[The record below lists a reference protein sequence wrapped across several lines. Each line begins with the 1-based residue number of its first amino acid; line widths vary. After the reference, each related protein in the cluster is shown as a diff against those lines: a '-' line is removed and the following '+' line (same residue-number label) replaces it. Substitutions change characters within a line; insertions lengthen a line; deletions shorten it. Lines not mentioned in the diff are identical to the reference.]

1 MSDTGERISWGN
13 FDYVVSAHAHN
24 AGLRY
29 SQSAEVL
36 EAESGY
42 VQEPAL
48 ASSFRQAILGA
59 RWSEAIQLLVELGVV
74 SPQDNVPARRSS
86 MRRKSEQASVKP
98 DLGRSN
104 GIDISKPG
112 NSVGSSTTLSHHS
125 RSYESSNSM
134 LDVDME
140 GIRPDSAVR
149 TNGSDSRQHDTPG
162 RKAIF
167 MILRQ
172 KYLELIEAGQTV
184 RALKVLRL
192 EVTPLAADTAKL
204 HALSG

>member
-1 MSDTGERISWGN
+1 VN
-13 FDYVVSAHAHN
+13 LLVSSRAFS
-24 AGLRY
+24 LSSRSQCSSPD

-59 RWSEAIQLLVELGVV
+59 RWSEAIQLLIELGVV

-86 MRRKSEQASVKP
+86 MRRKSGETNAKP
-98 DLGRSN
+98 ELGRSN
-104 GIDISKPG
+104 GIDIPAPSS
-112 NSVGSSTTLSHHS
+112 SVDTSTSLSRPS
-125 RSYESSNSM
+125 GSYESTTSIH
-134 LDVDME
+134 DVDME
-140 GIRPDSAVR
+140 GMKSDSAVQS
-149 TNGSDSRQHDTPG
+149 NGNETRKHDTPG
-162 RKAIF
+162 RRAIF

>member
-1 MSDTGERISWGN
+1 MWDTGERS
-13 FDYVVSAHAHN
+13 FYVEFRFGGSYFAHN
-24 AGLRY
+24 AGFTY

-59 RWSEAIQLLVELGVV
+59 RWSEAMQLLVELGVV
-74 SPQDNVPARRSS
+74 SPEDNVPARRNS
-86 MRRKSEQASVKP
+86 MRRKSEQTNVKP

-104 GIDISKPG
+104 GIDISKPD
-112 NSVGSSTTLSHHS
+112 NSALNSTSLSRPS
-125 RSYESSNSM
+125 GSYESSTST

-140 GIRPDSAVR
+140 GIKADPPIQ
-149 TNGSDSRQHDTPG
+149 TNGKESRKYDTPG
-162 RKAIF
+162 RRAIF

-192 EVTPLAADTAKL
+192 EVTPLAADTTKL